1 MQRQWHPTMTRGS
14 VGRVGLALPPTRYC
28 ALLTGTRA
36 TCTLDGMES
45 ERDERKPDAMSVSFF
60 EFAEARFTG
69 RTRRTGGAKR
79 PGGAVRPP
87 LARVSAGHP
96 GIKIRP
102 GRARAAARGRDRE
115 RVHAHGPGRDQAI
128 AAGWQR
134 YLGWALTGAGAAMV
148 PWLFVLATELP
159 AHTTAV
165 HWNTVWVG
173 LDSLEALGLASTGL
187 LLRRRDPRAGLT
199 AAATATLLAVDAW
212 FDVLTSAA
220 GADRAVAIAMAA
232 GAELPTAALCAY
244 LAVRLY
250 PKGEH

>member
-1 MQRQWHPTMTRGS
+1 
-14 VGRVGLALPPTRYC
+14 
-28 ALLTGTRA
+28 
-36 TCTLDGMES
+36 MES
-45 ERDERKPDAMSVSFF
+45 ERDERKPDLMSVSFF
-60 EFAEARFTG
+60 ELAEARFTG
-69 RTRRTGGAKR
+69 RTRRIAAAKR
-79 PGGAVRPP
+79 PGGVVRPP
-87 LARVSAGHP
+87 LGRVAAGHP
-96 GIKIRP
+96 GVKIRP
-102 GRARAAARGRDRE
+102 GRARAAARGQDRE
-115 RVHAHGPGRDQAI
+115 LVHAHGHDQAT

-187 LLRRRDPRAGLT
+187 LLRRRDARAGLT

-212 FDVLTSAA
+212 FDVLTSAS

-232 GAELPTAALCAY
+232 GAELPMAALCAY

-250 PKGEH
+250 PKSER